1 MAISPAS
8 TSSSSP
14 SPSSSPL
21 HEQHQHHPISIAII
35 GAGYAGLSL
44 ANLLERMNQDLKKAD
59 SNVTSP
65 TDLFR
70 IVLLDALHPPSPLTG
85 DLCVP
90 NPKHLYKALG
100 WNWTFDNDAVI
111 PEEALLQDLRRTAD
125 IEYQRYC
132 YKIEPQQQQLQQQD
146 SNMKLSLLVW
156 NRKTDECFR
165 HPSTFDF
172 VIICNGVRSS
182 KLVGQVLQTMPTYFL
197 PSVLVNKTNQQR
209 STMMEDR
216 ILLLGDARWTPWWDF
231 GRHRITQGANQ
242 ALDDAMQVSQLLLQE
257 LLVRRRR
264 RQPNC
269 EQEVLQP
276 VGLFH
281 DWGKF
286 GLRNKRQEILRHR
299 IFLTIILLFMLLP
312 VATLRLWCDI

>member
-1 MAISPAS
+1 MALSPAS

-14 SPSSSPL
+14 S
-21 HEQHQHHPISIAII
+21 HDQHQHHPISIAIV

-44 ANLLERMNQDLKKAD
+44 ANLLQRMNQDLKKAD
-59 SNVTSP
+59 SNASSQ
-65 TDLFR
+65 TDFFH

-90 NPKHLYKALG
+90 NAKHLYKALG

-132 YKIEPQQQQLQQQD
+132 YKIEAQQQQQQEW
-146 SNMKLSLLVW
+146 NMKLSLLVW

-165 HPSTFDF
+165 YPSTFDF

-182 KLVGQVLQTMPTYFL
+182 KLVGQVLQTMPSYFL
-197 PSVLVNKTNQQR
+197 PSLLVNKTNQQR

-257 LLVRRRR
+257 LVVVVRRR

-269 EQEVLQP
+269 EQDVLQP
-276 VGLFH
+276 IALFH

-286 GLRNKRQEILRHR
+286 GLRNKRQEIIRHR

-312 VATLRLWCDI
+312 VATLRLWRDI